1 MQDNTYICQ
10 IIPYRTNTGMKNRS
24 KTEIISQVLGAAATN
39 GKDGSNGATKTQ
51 IMYKSFLSFDQ
62 LNRYLSL
69 LLENRLLNYD
79 KKTAKYKVTDKGL
92 KFLKL
97 YDQIG
102 DAIGVYG

>member
-1 MQDNTYICQ
+1 
-10 IIPYRTNTGMKNRS
+10 MKNRS
-24 KTEIISQVLGAAATN
+24 KTEIINQVLGAAATN
-39 GKDGSNGATKTQ
+39 GKDSSSGATKTQ

-69 LLENRLLNYD
+69 LLENGLLNYN

-92 KFLKL
+92 KFLKV

>member
-1 MQDNTYICQ
+1 
-10 IIPYRTNTGMKNRS
+10 MKNRS

-39 GKDGSNGATKTQ
+39 GKDGSSSGATKTQ

>member
-1 MQDNTYICQ
+1 
-10 IIPYRTNTGMKNRS
+10 MKNRS

-39 GKDGSNGATKTQ
+39 GEEGSNGATKTQ

-69 LLENRLLNYD
+69 LLENKLLNYD

>member
-1 MQDNTYICQ
+1 
-10 IIPYRTNTGMKNRS
+10 MKNRS